1 MAKYTEPLKYV
12 PGTYARQTP
21 DAANLANRYI
31 REWDD
36 KRLEL
41 KAKSIASK
49 FPPAVC
55 FSRKI
60 GVGALEIADMLAAR
74 IGCRVVDHQ
83 ILEYIAGEAKLQ
95 ERTVA
100 FFDERYP
107 GRLAELLAMAFGEKA
122 FTESDYTRHLF
133 SAAFAIAGLG
143 PTIFV
148 GRGTHLLLPRDMV
161 LAVRFISCK
170 EHRIRRLVNVLGIT
184 DREAEDKLD
193 QSDRE
198 QRAFYRKVYGRK
210 DASPYEFDLVINC
223 DYITHPGWAADV
235 VEKAFQR
242 KFKV

>member
-1 MAKYTEPLKYV
+1 MAKYTELLKYV
-12 PGTYARQTP
+12 PGTYATPRP
-21 DAANLANRYI
+21 DAADLANRYI
-31 REWDD
+31 REWDE
-36 KRLEL
+36 KRLEQ
-41 KAKSIASK
+41 KAKSVASK
-49 FPPAVC
+49 FPPAIC

-60 GVGALEIADMLAAR
+60 GVGALEIADMLAGR

-122 FTESDYTRHLF
+122 FTESDFTRHLF

-148 GRGTHLLLPRDMV
+148 GRGTHLLLPQDTV
-161 LAVRFISCK
+161 LAVRFISSK
-170 EHRIRRLVNVLGIT
+170 EHRIRRLVNLLGIT
-184 DREAEDKLD
+184 DQEAEDRLE
-193 QSDRE
+193 QSDKE

-223 DYITHPGWAADV
+223 DYITQPAWASDI

-242 KFKV
+242 KFKI